1 MLFKNVMVD
10 DELKMQLIT
19 LIKENRISHA
29 QLYLSSAGAHSFAL
43 AIAFAQYLSCENPS
57 ETDSCGIC
65 PTCQK
70 FKKLAHPDLHLIF
83 PNCITKNVKKDPD
96 SKQFAQQFREFVFQN
111 NYHIDIDDWL
121 KELDGEN
128 KQASIN
134 IRDCSNIINQNS
146 IRSFEGGHKMY
157 IIWCADRLYHA
168 AAPKL
173 LKTLEEPENKTLFIL
188 LTENPDKI
196 LTTILSRT
204 QLVKIP
210 QIKSDVIKKQ
220 LIEDYNISETKA
232 EDIAAICE
240 GNYHKAKTLA
250 TESTQMREMVSQFE
264 TLVKSIYSLSRK
276 ESNEQIGYPDVKE
289 IINDIVAKGREE
301 QKNFLKY
308 LIRGFRNMLM
318 MSTDNENLIRATADE
333 KKIIQNYKDMV
344 TLKNANSILNEC
356 NSAIYHIE
364 RNGNSGL
371 VFTDLYLKLSQIVS
385 PA

>member
-43 AIAFAQYLSCENPS
+43 AIAFAQYLSCENPN

-70 FKKLAHPDLHLIF
+70 FEKLAHPDLHLIF

-188 LTENPDKI
+188 LTENSDKI

-250 TESTQMREMVSQFE
+250 TESTQLREMVSQFE

-344 TLKNANSILNEC
+344 TLKNANAILNEC

>member
-1 MLFKNVMVD
+1 MLFRNVMVE

-43 AIAFAQYLSCENPS
+43 AIAFAQYLSCENRS
-57 ETDSCGIC
+57 DNDSCGVC

-70 FKKLAHPDLHLIF
+70 FEKLAHPDLHLIF

-96 SKQFAQQFREFVFQN
+96 YKQFAQQFREFVFQN

-134 IRDCSNIINQNS
+134 IRDCSHIINQNS

-220 LIEDYNISETKA
+220 LIEDYNISESKA

-250 TESTQMREMVSQFE
+250 TESAQMREMVSQFE
-264 TLVKSIYSLSRK
+264 TLVKSIYALSRK

-289 IINDIVAKGREE
+289 MINEIVAKGREE

-318 MSTDNENLIRATADE
+318 MGTGNENMIRATADE
-333 KKIIQNYKDMV
+333 KKIIQTYKDMV
-344 TLKNANSILNEC
+344 ILKNVTAILNEC

-364 RNGNSGL
+364 RNGNSAL